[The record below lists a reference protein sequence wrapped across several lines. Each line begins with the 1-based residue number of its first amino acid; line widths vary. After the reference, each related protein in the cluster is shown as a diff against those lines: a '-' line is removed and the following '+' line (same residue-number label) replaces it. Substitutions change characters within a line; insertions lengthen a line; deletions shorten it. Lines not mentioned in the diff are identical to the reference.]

1 MATAGASIASTVLVA
16 DGTSLAIATA
26 AFMERIMDTNAQ
38 SARATMT
45 GPTADLPQLTPMHR
59 HLMDALPLL
68 MPQQSMAVRVMV
80 VANITRT

>member
-16 DGTSLAIATA
+16 DVTSLAVVTA
-26 AFMERIMDTNAQ
+26 AFMERIVDTNAQ
-38 SARATMT
+38 SARATT
-45 GPTADLPQLTPMHR
+45 TAPTADLPQLTHMRR